1 VWNNVSWQP
10 PDRYIVQLNRMLSK
24 HREAARDLLPLFEE
38 TLRTLDVLF
47 PAWDPN
53 TIEFVDSMSS
63 HGDMISPFKL
73 EDLYPQ
79 QQQSLSKFRFWRAR
93 LTELILEHQSP
104 PHDWRQIWNDRRNP
118 MAFWTFWI
126 GLMIFL
132 LTLVFGVIASVLAGM
147 TLARDVASN

>member
-1 VWNNVSWQP
+1 VEQGKLVAPNHH
-10 PDRYIVQLNRMLSK
+10 IVQLSRILIE
-24 HREAARDLLPLFEE
+24 HREAAHDLLPLFEE

-47 PAWDPN
+47 PAWDPS

-63 HGDMISPFKL
+63 GGDMISPFKL

-104 PHDWRQIWNDRRNP
+104 PRDWRQIWKDRRNP

-132 LTLVFGVIASVLAGM
+132 LTLVFGVIASVLAGI
-147 TLARDVASN
+147 TLSRDVASN